1 MNHGKDSLAPRC
13 HRPVHHPGLAGV
25 VVRGGCRSPHQVGVL
40 IVTEDDDLEIDKT
53 KVDLLF
59 DGIALFNAVAIIAL
73 VCVIAGGWLK

>member
-1 MNHGKDSLAPRC
+1 M
-13 HRPVHHPGLAGV
+13 
-25 VVRGGCRSPHQVGVL
+25 
-40 IVTEDDDLEIDKT
+40 TEDDDLEIDKT